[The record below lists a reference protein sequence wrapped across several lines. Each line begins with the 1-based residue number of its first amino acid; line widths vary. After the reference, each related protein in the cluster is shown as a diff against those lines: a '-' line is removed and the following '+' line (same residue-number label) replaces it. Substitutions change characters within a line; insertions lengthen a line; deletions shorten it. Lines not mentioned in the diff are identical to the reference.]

1 MRRTTR
7 LIFICLLSCCLLTSF
22 AQRKKVII
30 DCDLGGDDA
39 MELVLA
45 LQSPELE
52 IVGITINS
60 ADIDIGKKTKNALR
74 VVELSGKNI
83 PVFEGATRPLVFA
96 PLIGAPEHVQEANGL
111 GNTMQKQPQPKISA
125 QQKPAAQFI
134 AEIAKAYPGQIT
146 IVAEGILTNLAD
158 AIRMDTTVV
167 HNIKEVVVVGGAL
180 RVPGLI
186 TPVAEPNVWVDPHAA
201 DLVFTTPWKV
211 TMFALDVT
219 MKVVLPEALMERIKN
234 ENSKYGQFVYSIS
247 REYRDFQMKLLH
259 TEGMIDIGAAAILYL
274 VDSSLFKY
282 KKGPVRVVTDG
293 IARGQTIMPA
303 YSFQSQLPEWKGKP
317 DVSAAYEVDAERY
330 LKAYEA
336 IMLRKRQ

>member
-1 MRRTTR
+1 M
-7 LIFICLLSCCLLTSF
+7 
-22 AQRKKVII
+22 II
-30 DCDLGGDDA
+30 DCDPGGDDA

-60 ADIDIGKKTKNALR
+60 GDLNIGQRTKNALR

-83 PVFEGATRPLVFA
+83 PVFQGAARRLVFA
-96 PLIGAPEHVQEANGL
+96 PLTGVPEHVEDANGL
-111 GNTMQKQPQPKISA
+111 GNTLQKQPQPKISA

-134 AEIAKAYPGQIT
+134 VEIAKDHPGEIT

-201 DLVFTTPWKV
+201 DLVFTTPSKV
-211 TMFALDVT
+211 TMFGLDVT
-219 MKVVLPEALMERIKN
+219 MKVVLPDGLMERIKN
-234 ENSKYGQFVYSIS
+234 ENPKYGPFVYSIS
-247 REYRDFQMKLLH
+247 REYRDFQMKLFD

-274 VDSSLFKY
+274 LDSSLFKY

-303 YSFQSQLPEWKGKP
+303 YAFQSQLPEWKGKP
-317 DVSAAYEVDAERY
+317 DVSAASEVDAERY
-330 LKAYEA
+330 LKDYEA
-336 IMLRKRQ
+336 IMRWKPQ